1 MGGSP
6 VSLIKVTSEDLSSA
20 SVRLSS
26 GSQEIDNQLASMRSL
41 VQSLVGGDWQGAAS
55 SSFDTLYQ
63 QWNTSAA
70 NLREALDG
78 ISRLLANAATAYAT
92 TEQQI
97 QQSMHG

>member
-1 MGGSP
+1 

-20 SVRLSS
+20 SARLSS
-26 GSQEIDNQLASMRSL
+26 GSQEIDGQLASMRSL
-41 VQSLVGGDWQGAAS
+41 VQSLVGGDWQGSAS
-55 SSFDTLYQ
+55 TSLDTLYQ

-78 ISRLLANAATAYAT
+78 ISQLLANAANSYAT

-97 QQSMHG
+97 SQSMQS